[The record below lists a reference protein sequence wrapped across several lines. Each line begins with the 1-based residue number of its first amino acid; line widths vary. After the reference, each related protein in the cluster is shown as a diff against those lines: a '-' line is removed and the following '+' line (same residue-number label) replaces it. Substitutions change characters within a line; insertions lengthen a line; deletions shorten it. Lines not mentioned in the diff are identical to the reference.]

1 MYQTVVCRVLL
12 GCDYNTVMICF
23 NYVVESAEWSKYKMF
38 GLTLWKQSH
47 CTKATHYRHFP
58 ITSESISKTL
68 PPQIVN
74 DVIHLMASLNVIIK
88 YQVLSQDNYLISS
101 ILPATNFEHKEE
113 EYSLSLHCDSKGENC
128 PLKHGNYTST

>member
-1 MYQTVVCRVLL
+1 MWWKVQSEA
-12 GCDYNTVMICF
+12 NI
-23 NYVVESAEWSKYKMF
+23 KMF

-128 PLKHGNYTST
+128 PLKHGNYIPT